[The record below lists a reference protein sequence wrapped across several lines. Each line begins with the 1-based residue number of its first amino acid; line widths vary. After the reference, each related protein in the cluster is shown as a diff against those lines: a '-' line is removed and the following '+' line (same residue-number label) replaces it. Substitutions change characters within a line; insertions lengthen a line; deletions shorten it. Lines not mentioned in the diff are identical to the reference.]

1 MAQTI
6 LNQTII
12 MLILIM
18 VGVLCAKL
26 KLISSATNKELSQFV
41 LQVVNPVVIFMS
53 YQKDYE
59 ARLVKNL
66 LLTFALSVLAFAVT
80 LAVSYLLI
88 RKKEN
93 RHTEVERF
101 SAVYSNCAFMGIPL
115 MSALFGDE
123 GVFYLTAFIT
133 VFNLVIWTHGVIT
146 ISGEKNMKQVVKVFY
161 SPTII
166 AIVLGIISF
175 FLRGMVHDVP
185 DAVKSILAVPESAL
199 NFIKEINTPMAMIVS
214 GVTIS
219 ATNVPKLLKNVR
231 VYLVCLVKLLIIP
244 LVLALVLS
252 PFGVDEKV
260 RMTVIVA
267 VASPPAAM
275 CTLFCLRYN
284 KNSVYASEIFAA
296 GTILSVLTLP
306 VVVNLTEKLTNLLH

>member
-1 MAQTI
+1 MSQMSQTI
-6 LNQTII
+6 LNQTVI
-12 MLILIM
+12 MLILIV
-18 VGVLCAKL
+18 VGILCARL
-26 KLISSATNKELSQFV
+26 KLISTSTNKELSQFV

-59 ARLVKNL
+59 TRLVKNL
-66 LLTFALSVLAFAVT
+66 LLTFTLSVLAFAVT
-80 LAVSYLLI
+80 LAVAYLVI
-88 RKKEN
+88 RKKED

-101 SAVYSNCAFMGIPL
+101 SAIYSNCAFMGIPL

-146 ISGEKNMKQVVKVFY
+146 ISGEKNMKQLVKVFY
-161 SPTII
+161 SPTMI
-166 AIVLGIISF
+166 AIALGIITF
-175 FLRGMVHDVP
+175 FLKIRIP
-185 DAVKSILAVPESAL
+185 AVPAEAL
-199 NFIKEINTPMAMIVS
+199 GFIGSINTPMAMIVS

-231 VYLVCLVKLLIIP
+231 VYFICLVKLLIIP
-244 LVLALVLS
+244 LVLALAMS
-252 PFGVDEKV
+252 PLNIDEKV
-260 RMTVIVA
+260 RMTIIVA

-296 GTILSVLTLP
+296 GTILSVMTLP
-306 VVVNLTEKLTNLLH
+306 VVVNLTEKLTNLIH

>member
-1 MAQTI
+1 MASTI

-12 MLILIM
+12 MLILIA

-26 KLISSATNKELSQFV
+26 KIISSDTNKELSKFV

-53 YQKDYE
+53 YQKEYE

-66 LLTFALSVLAFAVT
+66 LITFALSVLAFAVI
-80 LAVSYLLI
+80 LAVAYI
-88 RKKEN
+88 FVRKKDG

-101 SAVYSNCAFMGIPL
+101 SSIYSNCAFMGIPL

-133 VFNLVIWTHGVIT
+133 VFNLVVWTHGVII
-146 ISGEKNMKQVVKVFY
+146 ISGEKNMKEVVKVFY
-161 SPTII
+161 SPTMI
-166 AIVLGIISF
+166 AIVLGILTF
-175 FLRGMVHDVP
+175 FLKIKLP
-185 DAVKSILAVPESAL
+185 AVPVSAL

-219 ATNVPKLLKNVR
+219 ATNVPKLLKNTR
-231 VYLVCLVKLLIIP
+231 LYFICLVKLIIIP
-244 LVLALVLS
+244 AVLALVMSLFS
-252 PFGVDEKV
+252 VDEEV

-267 VASPPAAM
+267 AASPPAAM
-275 CTLFCLRYN
+275 CTLFCIKYN
-284 KNSVYASEIFAA
+284 KNSVYASEIFTA

-306 VVVNLTEKLTNLLH
+306 AIVKLTEILTNLLH

>member
-1 MAQTI
+1 MASTI

-12 MLILIM
+12 MLILIA

-26 KLISSATNKELSQFV
+26 KIISSDTNRELSKFV

-53 YQKDYE
+53 YQKEYE

-66 LLTFALSVLAFAVT
+66 LITFALSVLAFAVI
-80 LAVSYLLI
+80 LAVAYI
-88 RKKEN
+88 FVRKKDGG
-93 RHTEVERF
+93 HTEVERF
-101 SAVYSNCAFMGIPL
+101 SSIYSNCAFMGIPL

-133 VFNLVIWTHGVIT
+133 VFNLVVWTHGVII
-146 ISGEKNMKQVVKVFY
+146 ISGEKNMKEVVKVFY
-161 SPTII
+161 SPTMI
-166 AIVLGIISF
+166 AIVLGILTF
-175 FLRGMVHDVP
+175 FLKIKLP
-185 DAVKSILAVPESAL
+185 AVPVSAL

-219 ATNVPKLLKNVR
+219 ATNVPKLLKNTR
-231 VYLVCLVKLLIIP
+231 LYFICLVKLIIIP
-244 LVLALVLS
+244 AVLALVMSLFS
-252 PFGVDEKV
+252 VDEEV

-267 VASPPAAM
+267 AASPPAAM
-275 CTLFCLRYN
+275 CTLFCIKYN
-284 KNSVYASEIFAA
+284 KNSVYASEIFTA

-306 VVVNLTEKLTNLLH
+306 AIVKLTEILTNLLH

>member
-1 MAQTI
+1 MAETI

-12 MLILIM
+12 MLILIA

-26 KLISSATNKELSQFV
+26 KIISSDTNRELSKFV

-53 YQKDYE
+53 YQKEYE

-66 LLTFALSVLAFAVT
+66 LITFALSVLAFAVI
-80 LAVSYLLI
+80 LAVAYI
-88 RKKEN
+88 FVRKKDG

-101 SAVYSNCAFMGIPL
+101 SSIYSNCAFMGIPL

-133 VFNLVIWTHGVIT
+133 VFNLVVWTHGVII
-146 ISGEKNMKQVVKVFY
+146 ISGEKNMKEVVKVFY
-161 SPTII
+161 SPTMI
-166 AIVLGIISF
+166 AIVLGILTF
-175 FLRGMVHDVP
+175 FLKIKLP
-185 DAVKSILAVPESAL
+185 SVPESAL

-219 ATNVPKLLKNVR
+219 ATNVPKLLKNAR
-231 VYLVCLVKLLIIP
+231 LYFICLVKLIIIP
-244 LVLALVLS
+244 AVLALVMSLFS
-252 PFGVDEKV
+252 VDEEV

-267 VASPPAAM
+267 AASPPAAM
-275 CTLFCLRYN
+275 CTLFCIKYN
-284 KNSVYASEIFAA
+284 KNSVYASEIFTA

-306 VVVNLTEKLTNLLH
+306 VIVKFTEILTNLLH